1 MGFSIGSI
9 VSEIAS
15 VAADPGKLVGQLA
28 DSVLPSSMKAVGDI
42 LGGIVDLNTGHPL
55 QALSH
60 LGDTLKDLPQ
70 LLPGQTG
77 AQAKT
82 AATPAGTAGAEPSP
96 PPPRAASSSA
106 SATTSSAPATTPA
119 ASTPAASTTPASATP
134 APPASST
141 PASATPASPASSTG
155 APSSAPAGAQAP
167 SVTVRRFGNETI
179 TRVDDGTHTT
189 TIDQKG
195 RRTTVS
201 VTSDAPPSSAAGAS
215 TTNAT
220 TASGASTPT
229 PAAST
234 TGSPSPTSPGSSASA
249 QAPSV
254 TVRRFG
260 NETITRVDDGVET
273 KTVDQRGRQTT
284 VSVTSDAQVAGGW
297 HAAPP
302 PGGPAAGPSA
312 PATTGAAPA
321 VSSSSNTGTAS
332 SPSSASS
339 TSAASTGASA
349 AGSSATTS
357 STTAS
362 NSTGASS
369 ATPPKDLASLMALS
383 PDQFMQA
390 VTSGKIPPDVANN
403 QSAMMQVQARMNSIT
418 QMNQLV
424 TSMMAAMHQMQM
436 SIIQNIRC

>member
-15 VAADPGKLVGQLA
+15 VAADPGKLVGQIA

-77 AQAKT
+77 AQAKA

-96 PPPRAASSSA
+96 PPPRPTSSSASPTASSAPTTTPAASPTSA
-106 SATTSSAPATTPA
+106 SATT
-119 ASTPAASTTPASATP
+119 

-141 PASATPASPASSTG
+141 S

-167 SVTVRRFGNETI
+167 SITVQRFGNETI

-201 VTSDAPPSSAAGAS
+201 VTSDAPPPGAAGAS
-215 TTNAT
+215 TTTAT
-220 TASGASTPT
+220 TASGSSTPT

-234 TGSPSPTSPGSSASA
+234 TGSPSPSSPASSASP

-260 NETITRVDDGVET
+260 NETITRVDDGVQT

-284 VSVTSDAQVAGGW
+284 VSVRSDAQVAGGSQATPPPAPQPGGSAAGACAP
-297 HAAPP
+297 AAP
-302 PGGPAAGPSA
+302 
-312 PATTGAAPA
+312 GAAPTA
-321 VSSSSNTGTAS
+321 SSSSNTGTAS
-332 SPSSASS
+332 SPSSASG
-339 TSAASTGASA
+339 TGAASTGASA
-349 AGSSATTS
+349 TTS
-357 STTAS
+357 STAAS
-362 NSTGASS
+362 NGTGASS
-369 ATPPKDLASLMALS
+369 ATSPKDLASLMALS

-390 VTSGKIPPDVANN
+390 VTSGKIPADVANN